1 MVGLLI
7 GVYVVNVMK
16 EMVGLL
22 YGVSVVE
29 WNVQKGGVGLVS
41 LRPREDE

>member
-7 GVYVVNVMK
+7 SVYVVNVMK

-22 YGVSVVE
+22 YDVCGGVKRA
-29 WNVQKGGVGLVS
+29 KGGRSMVG
-41 LRPREDE
+41 LRPREGE